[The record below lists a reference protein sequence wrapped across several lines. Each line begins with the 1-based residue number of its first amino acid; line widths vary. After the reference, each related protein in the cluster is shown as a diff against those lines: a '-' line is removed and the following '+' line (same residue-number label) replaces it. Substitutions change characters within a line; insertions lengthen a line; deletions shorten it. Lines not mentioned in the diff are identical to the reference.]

1 MIEALSIVCQ
11 GETDSIGTLS
21 GGNQQKVMLARWL
34 AEDCR
39 LLLLDEPFQGVDIRA
54 RRDIGRKIRETAA
67 EPGDPGVRLGT
78 RRGAGSRRPHH
89 RHDRALGRGGI
100 QKRERG
106 SQRDPDSSNR
116 GHAGRFRQRRKDST
130 RMSMN
135 QTETSSAGS
144 RAPKP
149 QPGLQRAD
157 RRRHPL
163 RLPGI
168 LVGLVIFFSVFANGF
183 AGPRSAVFIFQSV
196 AITGILA
203 LGVTCTLVVGGF
215 DLSIGSVATSSMM
228 LAAYMMVVLEQPAFV
243 AIIACL
249 AMGAFI
255 GLINGLLI
263 VKTKVPDLLATLGMM
278 FLLVGLQRI
287 PTEGR
292 SIAMGMTLPD
302 GSTAEGVF
310 SPLFLS
316 AWPAPVR
323 LHAGKPVPAPVIFLV
338 VIGILVWVFLELTRH
353 GRLMYA
359 IGSNERAASLTGTN
373 VNNYKILAYMISG
386 VLASI
391 GGMLLAARLGRGDI
405 ASGTN
410 LLLDAVAAALIGFAV
425 LGAAKPNAF
434 GTAMGALFVG
444 ILLQG
449 LTMMNAPYYTQDF
462 IKGLV
467 LVIALVFTF
476 SLSARKAGGH

>member
-1 MIEALSIVCQ
+1 MSADTKQIGAGIEPSNKPNQ
-11 GETDSIGTLS
+11 GPKLID
-21 GGNQQKVMLARWL
+21 LAIRYGFL
-34 AEDCR
+34 T
-39 LLLLDEPFQGVDIRA
+39 LLL
-54 RRDIGRKIRETAA
+54 
-67 EPGDPGVRLGT
+67 
-78 RRGAGSRRPHH
+78 
-89 RHDRALGRGGI
+89 
-100 QKRERG
+100 
-106 SQRDPDSSNR
+106 
-116 GHAGRFRQRRKDST
+116 
-130 RMSMN
+130 
-135 QTETSSAGS
+135 
-144 RAPKP
+144 
-149 QPGLQRAD
+149 
-157 RRRHPL
+157 
-163 RLPGI
+163 
-168 LVGLVIFFSVFANGF
+168 GLVIFFSIFAEGF

-215 DLSIGSVATSSMM
+215 DLSIGSVATSAMM
-228 LAAYMMVVLEQPAFV
+228 LAAYVMVVMEQSALV

-255 GLINGLLI
+255 GLVNGLLI
-263 VKTKVPDLLATLGMM
+263 VRFKVPDLLATLGMM

-292 SIAMGMTLPD
+292 SISTGMTLPS
-302 GSTAEGVF
+302 GETANGTF
-310 SPLFLS
+310 SPIFLS
-316 AWPAPVR
+316 MGRHRFDFVLENLIPISV
-323 LHAGKPVPAPVIFLV
+323 VFLI

-359 IGSNERAASLTGTN
+359 IGSNERAAALTGTN
-373 VNNYKILAYMISG
+373 VNRYKIYAYMISG
-386 VLASI
+386 VLASV
-391 GGMLLAARLGRGDI
+391 GGLLLAARLGRGDI

-462 IKGLV
+462 IKGAV
-467 LVIALVFTF
+467 LVVALVFTF
-476 SLSARKAGGH
+476 SLSARRAGSH